1 VLNPAA
7 VKIATEENVDFTGK
21 VALITGAGNGIGR
34 AAAIGF
40 ATRGAKVVI
49 VDRDSDAGEATA
61 GILRQQGAEAR
72 FVAADVT
79 QSADVRNYVKATL
92 DAYGSIDCF
101 YNNAGIEGSV
111 APTAEYD
118 EDMFDRVMAVNVKG
132 VFLGLRHV
140 LPVMLKQG
148 RGAVVNTASVAGLVA
163 SPGMPAYVASKH
175 AVIGLTKTAA
185 GEVARSGVRVNAVC
199 PGPIDTRMIHS
210 LESMLNPD
218 DPGAVGSRYQQNI
231 PLGRY
236 GTAEE
241 IANLVLFLCS
251 DLASNITGAQYVADG
266 GRTATG
272 GAVTNNLI
280 R

>member
-1 VLNPAA
+1 M
-7 VKIATEENVDFTGK
+7 DFHGK

-34 AAAIGF
+34 ASALGF
-40 ATRGAKVVI
+40 ASRGAKVVI
-49 VDRDSDAGEATA
+49 VDRDQAAGEATA
-61 GILRQQGAEAR
+61 GILRQQGGEAH

-79 QSADVRNYVKATL
+79 QSADVQNYVKLAL
-92 DAYGSIDCF
+92 EKYGSIDCF
-101 YNNAGIEGSV
+101 CNNAGIEGSI
-111 APTAEYD
+111 APTHQYD

-185 GEVARSGVRVNAVC
+185 GEVARSGVRVNCVC

-210 LESMLNPD
+210 VESMLSPE
-218 DPGAVGSRYQQNI
+218 DPGSVGLRYQANI
-231 PLGRY
+231 PMGRY
-236 GTAEE
+236 GTADEV
-241 IANLVLFLCS
+241 ANLIIFLSS
-251 DLASNITGAQYVADG
+251 DMASNITGAQYVVDG
-266 GRTATG
+266 GRTASG
-272 GAVTNNLI
+272 GAVSNNLM